1 MSKTTDSE
9 ARRYRFATE
18 AVHRGEEPDFSPG
31 GSGDVVVPIHL
42 STTFARKEAD
52 KPTGGYEYSRSGN
65 PTRAALE
72 KRLAALEGGSR
83 GLAFSSGVAAQTAI
97 SLAFLR
103 SGDHVI
109 VFDDVYGG
117 TRRLFTTVFCKQYGI
132 DVDYVDA
139 SSTDA
144 VRDAMTPRTRLI
156 WLESPTNPLLKL
168 CDITAI
174 SEMAHASGSAGTDT
188 GVLVVVDNT
197 FASPY
202 FQNPLGFGADIVVH
216 SGTKYLGGHSDC
228 VGGAVITGNEEL
240 AERVWYVQN
249 SSGGVLSPFDSYM
262 LLRGIK
268 TLPLRMERCSENAL
282 KIAEF
287 LEAQGGVER
296 VRYPGLPGFSQRELF
311 ERQMRGAGG
320 MLTFELPSEGLAGA
334 KRFLASLSI
343 MAVAESLGAVET
355 LIEHPAI
362 MTHASVPVSER
373 EKIGIT
379 DSLIRVSVG
388 IEDAD
393 DLIDDLRAGFAAL

>member
-31 GSGDVVVPIHL
+31 GSGDVVIPIHL

-72 KRLAALEGGSR
+72 KRLAALEGGRR
-83 GLAFSSGVAAQTAI
+83 GLAFFVGC
-97 SLAFLR
+97 
-103 SGDHVI
+103 
-109 VFDDVYGG
+109 GG
-117 TRRLFTTVFCKQYGI
+117 ADGNLPGVFCAAGI
-132 DVDYVDA
+132 MLSSLMMSTGGRGGCSPLCSA
-139 SSTDA
+139 SSTGLMSITWMPSSTDA
-144 VRDAMTPRTRLI
+144 VRAAMTPRTRPYLAGI
-156 WLESPTNPLLKL
+156 AHESAVETLRHYRYFRNG
-168 CDITAI
+168 ARRR
-174 SEMAHASGSAGTDT
+174 GGAGADT

-287 LEAQGGVER
+287 LEAPRG
-296 VRYPGLPGFSQRELF
+296 
-311 ERQMRGAGG
+311 RGAGAVPRVAG
-320 MLTFELPSEGLAGA
+320 VFAAGA
-334 KRFLASLSI
+334 F
-343 MAVAESLGAVET
+343 
-355 LIEHPAI
+355 
-362 MTHASVPVSER
+362 
-373 EKIGIT
+373 
-379 DSLIRVSVG
+379 
-388 IEDAD
+388 
-393 DLIDDLRAGFAAL
+393 